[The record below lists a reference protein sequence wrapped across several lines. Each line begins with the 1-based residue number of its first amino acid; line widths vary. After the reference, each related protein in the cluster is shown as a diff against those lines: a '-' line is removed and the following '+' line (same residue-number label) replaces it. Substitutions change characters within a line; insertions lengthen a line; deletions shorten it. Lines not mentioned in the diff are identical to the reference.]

1 MVPMFCEQQ
10 AGEIF
15 WVLDMVLV
23 LDMLALHSIFRKLEV
38 SMELHCLN
46 TPNKMLWWVF
56 FRQFCT
62 GEFRYHQLMTT
73 ALLLYSI
80 CSLLWFCQ
88 FCSSFLGLMLC
99 SSFKCL
105 CEMCRKNN
113 NPIGFKASTFHRVI
127 KDFMIQGGDFVK
139 GDGSGCVSIYGSKFD
154 DENFI
159 AKHTGPGLLSMVLHT
174 YCTFIYCFTGLV

>member
-62 GEFRYHQLMTT
+62 GEFRYHQLRQQLCCCTPY
-73 ALLLYSI
+73 AVYFGSVN
-80 CSLLWFCQ
+80 FVPH
-88 FCSSFLGLMLC
+88 FL
-99 SSFKCL
+99 
-105 CEMCRKNN
+105 
-113 NPIGFKASTFHRVI
+113 
-127 KDFMIQGGDFVK
+127 D
-139 GDGSGCVSIYGSKFD
+139 
-154 DENFI
+154 
-159 AKHTGPGLLSMVLHT
+159 
-174 YCTFIYCFTGLV
+174 